1 MSKVTHVQQPLF
13 SPWLVW
19 ELLPDPVREQAID
32 VLAAIC
38 LEIAE
43 VSRTAQQ
50 TVDDLSTTE
59 GTRPQSQISCRM
71 ESESDDA
78 PPH

>member
-1 MSKVTHVQQPLF
+1 MSKVTHVQRPLF
-13 SPWLVW
+13 GPLLAW
-19 ELLPDPVREQAID
+19 ELLPGPIREQAID

-43 VSRTAQQ
+43 VSRTGQSTA
-50 TVDDLSTTE
+50 DDLSTVE
-59 GTRPQSQISCRM
+59 GTRSRFQKSCRM

-78 PPH
+78 QPH